1 MTDEQLFVLIPIVLI
16 YVFMAFTRDAILFS
30 DTILGKCLAISLIV
44 FYSNIHTLYG
54 VLACVL
60 VLVYYQT
67 DLVEDILRTE
77 HSEMVETRLMEM
89 NEEIQKNWGEP
100 LWARVSDETTIA
112 KNVLAKPQ
120 IPEKTSLYE
129 GFQSNDTN
137 RFSYKTELSFSKMFE
152 REPEKPDKKAELM
165 EIFRKENC
173 VKGVLMHKG
182 AEVQPE
188 MAQHIFRELKPFS
201 EWAKCNPCD
210 PTCDFSIIEQKITA
224 ETRLQPVQSNDFFN
238 DNIKQIQDA
247 FSTSSINDFFSGYFG
262 SESVVGAPF
271 FY

>member
-1 MTDEQLFVLIPIVLI
+1 
-16 YVFMAFTRDAILFS
+16 
-30 DTILGKCLAISLIV
+30 
-44 FYSNIHTLYG
+44 
-54 VLACVL
+54 
-60 VLVYYQT
+60 
-67 DLVEDILRTE
+67 
-77 HSEMVETRLMEM
+77 MVETRLMEM

-112 KNVLAKPQ
+112 KNVLALSYEDKSSSDNPRTPTFVPNSGVLAKPQ

-152 REPEKPDKKAELM
+152 REPEKPDKKTELM

-173 VKGVLMHKG
+173 VKGVLMHNG

-210 PTCDFSIIEQKITA
+210 PTCDFSIVEQKITA

-271 FY
+271 SY

>member
-1 MTDEQLFVLIPIVLI
+1 MTDEQLFVLIPIVLL

-44 FYSNIHTLYG
+44 FYSQLHTLYG

-77 HSEMVETRLMEM
+77 HSEMVESRLIEM
-89 NEEIQKNWGEP
+89 NQEIQQNWGEP
-100 LWARVSDETTIA
+100 LWARADAETTIA
-112 KNVLAKPQ
+112 KNVIAKLQ
-120 IPEKTSLYE
+120 IPEEKSLYE

-137 RFSYKTELSFSKMFE
+137 RFSYTNEPSVSKMFE
-152 REPEKPDKKAELM
+152 REPEKPDKKTELM

-188 MAQHIFRELKPFS
+188 MAQHIFRELKPSS

-224 ETRLQPVQSNDFFN
+224 EARIKPVPSNDFFN
-238 DNIKQIQDA
+238 ENIQKIQDA
-247 FSTSSINDFFSGYFG
+247 FSFSVTNDFLSGYFG
-262 SESVVGAPF
+262 GVSDAGAPF
-271 FY
+271 L